1 MGKKAILVL
10 GMHRSGTS
18 ILTRILSL
26 LGAKPPRNLLP
37 PTSENPGGYW
47 ESESVMK
54 LNNELLSVS
63 GNSWKTYFP
72 IREFWLDEL
81 YRGRFHH
88 LATDILHQE
97 FGESGL
103 IVLKCPRICRLVP
116 FWEAVLRDAGYD
128 IATVMILRDPEDVFQ
143 SLAARSAR
151 PEFRPAAI
159 TQPEHSA
166 LLWLR
171 YILDAEYHSRKLK
184 RAVIGYTDI
193 INDWKKTAER
203 LFESTG
209 WSVPFISDEIKNQ
222 IDGLFVPEM
231 RRQRSQDEPAFSTHS
246 SVFDPY
252 RRIETALQTPGKW
265 SNELADTL
273 RHDFDRT
280 CEHVMP
286 VNDGEKPPEIS
297 EQTHFTMSQQISRL
311 LYEFT

>member
-1 MGKKAILVL
+1 MSKKVILVL

-18 ILTRILSL
+18 LLTRILSL

-54 LNNELLSVS
+54 FNNELLSVS

-72 IREFWLDEL
+72 IREFRFDEL
-81 YRGRFHH
+81 YSGRFHH

-116 FWEAVLRDAGYD
+116 FWEAVLRNAGYD
-128 IATVMILRDPEDVFQ
+128 IATVMIIRDPEDVFR

-166 LLWLR
+166 LLRLR
-171 YILDAEYHSRKLK
+171 YVLDAEYHSRKHN
-184 RAVIGYTDI
+184 RATIGYTDI
-193 INDWKKTAER
+193 VSDWNKIAER
-203 LFESTG
+203 LLESTG
-209 WSVPFISDEIKNQ
+209 WDIPYISGDIKNQ
-222 IDGLFVPEM
+222 IDGLFAPEM

-297 EQTHFTMSQQISRL
+297 EQTHFTMSQRISRL